1 METGVNNFLKRISSE
16 LLIKSNSITGINIS
30 RSLKILDKN
39 LKEHFA
45 NELHFLNVFGSYA
58 RGTILPRQF
67 DKNSDID
74 ILIGFRTNDSKLK
87 PESYRERLLKFAL
100 KYYPSAKI
108 MKDHPSIVIELN
120 HINFDLVPGIF
131 DNGVFYDSIEIPDKD
146 GGWMETEPAQFNKKL
161 TDANTSYKSIV
172 KPIVRFLKA
181 WNANERYPFYS
192 FELESAIVDM
202 SFSGDSFATGFL
214 YAIDNLPTN
223 SLSNV
228 SSKKVDVLRNNAKWV
243 REYLEREDLVKAKEV
258 VRRIIPVSID

>member
-1 METGVNNFLKRISSE
+1 METGINNFLKRISTE

-39 LKEHFA
+39 LKDHFT
-45 NELHFLNVFGSYA
+45 NELHFLNVFGSYT

-74 ILIGFRTNDSKLK
+74 ILIGFHTKDSKLK
-87 PESYRERLLKFAL
+87 PESYRERLMKFAF

-131 DNGVFYDSIEIPDKD
+131 DNGIFYDSIEIPDKD
-146 GGWMETEPAQFNKKL
+146 GGWMETEPAKFNKRL

-181 WNANERYPFYS
+181 WNANENYPYYS
-192 FELESAIVDM
+192 FELESAIVDLN
-202 SFSGDSFATGFL
+202 FSGDTFASGFF
-214 YAIDNLPTN
+214 YAIDNLPTS
-223 SLSNV
+223 SLPNV
-228 SSKKVDVLRNNAKWV
+228 SAKKIEVLRNNAKMIQ
-243 REYLEREDLVKAKEV
+243 EYIEREDLQNAKKI
-258 VRRIIPVSID
+258 VRRIIPVNIE